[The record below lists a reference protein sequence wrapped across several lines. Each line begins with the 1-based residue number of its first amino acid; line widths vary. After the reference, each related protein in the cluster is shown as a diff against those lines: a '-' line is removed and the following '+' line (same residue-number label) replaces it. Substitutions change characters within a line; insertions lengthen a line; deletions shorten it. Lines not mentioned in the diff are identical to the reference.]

1 MRACTSG
8 ASLIVLG
15 LLAGCGGQG
24 PSAPSQLTPP
34 TPSGPGTSTTQS
46 IVAAAMSQ
54 AVLNTAMTVT
64 VNGPSRTMSFPCADG
79 GLMSMTFDTPASGFT
94 SGTLTTSSR
103 IEFID
108 CRNQTVTMN
117 GDPAILIDGTYTFG
131 SGTGTLPSSMTSTT
145 RMTGGLRFDA
155 AGVAGRARYDCTMT
169 MSMQIGSNGTP
180 AQPTVTSTGTITWA
194 QPLGTVAVMPCGR

>member
-8 ASLIVLG
+8 AFLIVLG

-24 PSAPSQLTPP
+24 PSAPSQLKPP
-34 TPSGPGTSTTQS
+34 TASGPGTSTTQN

-54 AVLNTAMTVT
+54 AVLNTTLTVT
-64 VNGPSRTMSFPCADG
+64 LNVQSRTMSFPCADG
-79 GLMSMTFDTPASGFT
+79 GSMSMTFDTPSSIAT
-94 SGTLTTSSR
+94 SGPLTTSSR

-145 RMTGGLRFDA
+145 HMTGGLRFDA
-155 AGVAGRARYDCTMT
+155 AGVAGRARYDCTTT
-169 MSMQIGSNGTP
+169 MSMQMSSTGPVTQP
-180 AQPTVTSTGTITWA
+180 AVTSSGTITWE
-194 QPLGTVAVMPCGR
+194 QPLGTVMVRPCGR